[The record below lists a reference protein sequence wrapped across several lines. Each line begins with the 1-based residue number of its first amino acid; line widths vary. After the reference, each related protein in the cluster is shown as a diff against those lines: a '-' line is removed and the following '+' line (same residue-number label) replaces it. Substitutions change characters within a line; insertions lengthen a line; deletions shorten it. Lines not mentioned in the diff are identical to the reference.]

1 MLIVVA
7 SITAHRAAALSA
19 SCDDSARVEM
29 GLDRDVRMGSIVM
42 SAMTLDS
49 RSMSEIS
56 PAMYR
61 AGSGEPVVLLHGFTA
76 AWRIWHP
83 ILADLVARYEVI
95 APTLPGHHG
104 GPAYPIDQPITF
116 GRSADAVEGLLDE
129 LGVGAAHLVG
139 NSMGGGIALELAKR
153 GRARSVVALAPAG
166 GWSLGDGEGPRIG
179 SFFAKQ
185 IKMLERTHAWSE
197 RIMRRPGTRRLALRD
212 IMRHGE
218 LVSPADAAEIAQAAL
233 HCSISQ
239 RAIQALLADEAE
251 LTISDLDRITC
262 PVLLGTPQFDRV
274 LPGPRHAPRYRR
286 EIPGVK
292 AITLSDCGHVP
303 MWDDTKLVTKL
314 IIEHV
319 DSNLGYSP
327 DAQADVL
334 SQSATVGA

>member
-1 MLIVVA
+1 
-7 SITAHRAAALSA
+7 
-19 SCDDSARVEM
+19 
-29 GLDRDVRMGSIVM
+29 
-42 SAMTLDS
+42 
-49 RSMSEIS
+49 MSEIS

-61 AGSGEPVVLLHGFTA
+61 AGSGEPLVLLHGFTV

-104 GPAYPIDQPITF
+104 GPSYPTDQPITF
-116 GRSADAVEGLLDE
+116 EHSTNAVEGLLDE
-129 LGVGAAHLVG
+129 LGVGAAHFVG

-166 GWSLGDGEGPRIG
+166 GWSQGDGEGPRIG

-185 IKMLERTHAWSE
+185 IKMLRRTHAWSQ
-197 RIMRRPGTRRLALRD
+197 RIMRRPGTRRLAFRE

-218 LVSPADAAEIAQAAL
+218 LVSPADAAEISQAAL
-233 HCSISQ
+233 DCSISQ
-239 RAIQALLADEAE
+239 RAIQALLADKAE
-251 LTISDLDRITC
+251 LTIGDLDRIAC
-262 PVLLGTPQFDRV
+262 PVLLATPRFDRV

-303 MWDDTKLVTKL
+303 MWDDTELVTKL
-314 IIEHV
+314 IVDHV
-319 DSNLGYSP
+319 ERNLGYSP
-327 DAQADVL
+327 DVRAGVSPDAQASVP
-334 SQSATVGA
+334 SRPAAAGV